1 MISEKRLSAFNIPA
15 VLRYKIFIQL
25 KVEKIH
31 WRKMPNFRNDSFINK
46 EDIFRIIVAHL
57 NLNQGPI
64 FMLVA

>member
-1 MISEKRLSAFNIPA
+1 
-15 VLRYKIFIQL
+15 
-25 KVEKIH
+25 
-31 WRKMPNFRNDSFINK
+31 MPNFRNDSFINK

>member
-31 WRKMPNFRNDSFINK
+31 
-46 EDIFRIIVAHL
+46 
-57 NLNQGPI
+57 
-64 FMLVA
+64 